1 MKFSCE
7 DSWSF
12 WAGFGPSEAVWLS
25 AWQCVGTLPTPLSIQ
40 SCKGYDHD
48 DHGDGGHDGDYG
60 DDDHDDDGCDGHD
73 DDEKDVNL
81 NLKSRSIGFSGVFWV
96 YSGASLVMALYA
108 YLVKICRYI

>member
-1 MKFSCE
+1 ME
-7 DSWSF
+7 
-12 WAGFGPSEAVWLS
+12 
-25 AWQCVGTLPTPLSIQ
+25 TLPTPLSIQ

-48 DHGDGGHDGDYG
+48 DHGDGGHDGGHDGGGG
-60 DDDHDDDGCDGHD
+60 DGYD